1 MDTDAQSSIRRRLSE
16 VASLFLRI
24 GIIGF
29 GGPAA
34 HVAMMHDEVVKRR
47 RWLSEGQ
54 FLDLMGATNLIPGP
68 NSTEMA
74 IHIGYLR
81 AGWPG
86 LIVGGMCFI
95 LPAMLIVMGL
105 SWAYVRYG
113 TTPQASWLMYG
124 IQPVVVAII
133 AYALWDL
140 GRKAIHSALTAAVGL
155 AVFGLYFLA
164 VNEIILLFGG
174 ALLVMAVENWRRL
187 REAGRLAAF
196 APLAGLSLLA
206 VTATPFSLP
215 VLFLTFLKIGTVLYG
230 SGYVLLAFV
239 HADFVEKLGWLT
251 EQQLIDAIAVGQVT
265 PGPLFTTATF
275 IGYILGGPQAAVVA
289 TVGIFLP
296 AFILVAV
303 TNPWIPRLRNSPW
316 ASSLLDGVNAAA
328 LGLMAGVT
336 VQIGRSALIDLVTVL
351 LALVAFMLI
360 FRFRVNS
367 TWLILGGAGLGLFY
381 GWLR

>member
-1 MDTDAQSSIRRRLSE
+1 L
-16 VASLFLRI
+16 
-24 GIIGF
+24 G
-29 GGPAA
+29 
-34 HVAMMHDEVVKRR
+34 
-47 RWLSEGQ
+47 EGQ
-54 FLDLMGATNLIPGP
+54 FLDLIGATNLIPGP

-74 IHIGYLR
+74 IHIDYLR

-105 SWAYVRYG
+105 SWAYVQYG

-133 AYALWDL
+133 AKALWDL
-140 GRKAIHSALTAAVGL
+140 GRKAIRSALTAVVGL
-155 AVFGLYFLA
+155 AVFGLYFLK
-164 VNEIILLFGG
+164 VNEIVLLFGG
-174 ALLVMAVENWRRL
+174 ALLVMAVENWRRQ
-187 REAGRLAAF
+187 RKAGNLALF
-196 APLAGLSLLA
+196 APLAAFSL
-206 VTATPFSLP
+206 VTAAATPFSLP
-215 VLFLTFLKIGTVLYG
+215 LLFLTFFKIGAVLYG

-251 EQQLIDAIAVGQVT
+251 EKQLVDAIAIGQVT
-265 PGPLFTTATF
+265 PGPVFTTATF
-275 IGYILGGPQAAVVA
+275 IGYIMGGPLAAVVA

-296 AFILVAV
+296 AFILVAL
-303 TNPWIPRLRNSPW
+303 TNPWVPHLRNSPW

-336 VQIGRSALIDLVTVL
+336 VQIGRSALIDLATVL
-351 LALVAFMLI
+351 LALVTFILI

-367 TWLILGGAGLGLFY
+367 TWLILGGAGLGLLY
-381 GWLR
+381 GFLR